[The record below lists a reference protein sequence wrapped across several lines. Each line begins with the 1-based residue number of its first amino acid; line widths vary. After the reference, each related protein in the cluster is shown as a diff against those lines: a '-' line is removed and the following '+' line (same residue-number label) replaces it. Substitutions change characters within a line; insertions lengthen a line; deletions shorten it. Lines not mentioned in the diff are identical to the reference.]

1 LNSQRALKSTM
12 KNIFL
17 ALILIGLTPKLYAQ
31 RPQGGGPGNFTKL
44 KIEGAVIDK
53 ETQEPLE
60 YATISLVNERFP
72 ERIQG
77 GITDTKGKFNLEVF
91 PGKYDVTV
99 EYIGF
104 DKITLKDKM
113 IQSNVDLGTFQLE
126 IAAEALEGV
135 ELVGERTEVEIR
147 LDKRIYNVGKDIT
160 VRGGS
165 VADVLDNVPSVSVDV
180 EGNVALRGNEN
191 VRILI
196 NGKPSGLVGLSGP
209 QGLRSLPAES
219 IEKVEVVT
227 SPSARYEA
235 SGTAG
240 ILNII
245 LKKEELEGFN
255 GSFIVNGGLPTTYG
269 GNATLNWRTKKM
281 NIFSTTSLRNSE
293 SRGGGIFESE
303 NFNPV
308 SFVNEDR
315 DYQRNRNSVFF
326 NLGAEY
332 YFDDKTSLV
341 VSGFVRK
348 SNNESNNTTEIDNLN
363 SAGVVID
370 QFGRYQFEEELD
382 NSQQLTANFTK
393 KFDDKGHELI
403 IEFQTEASG
412 ENESDLAENTRT
424 FNQESDTTEDQKRT
438 LLQMDYVWPVNE
450 NTQFEL
456 GYRGDYSFQ
465 ETDYNVFDLLDSGRT
480 VNNQLT
486 NFLGFTQ
493 NVNAAYTQFGQKIDK
508 FSYLMGLRME
518 KTHIEIDQK
527 TADIYKEKDYLDW
540 FPTLNFSFEFTE
552 KENITLG
559 YSRRIRRPRSWSLN
573 PFRSLTSLTFF
584 RQGNPDLDPSY
595 SNLFDFGYL
604 KRWDKFTFNGSVY
617 YQKATQVIERI
628 TESTGAFVVVSED
641 PLIELPEFRS
651 TSVNISE
658 NIRTGT
664 EFTLTYT
671 PKRKVRISGNFNIFN
686 SETIGS
692 YKGIALDREIV
703 SWFARINSSFPLP
716 FGINTQLNGFYFG
729 PRANAQTESKGVV
742 QFSGALNKPM
752 FNDKAT
758 LSFRV
763 SDILNSSR
771 RKSTTETA
779 DFRNYTEFQWRQP
792 SYIFTFTY
800 RINER
805 KMDRRRNNRGG
816 QFDGGGGEEPEF

>member
-1 LNSQRALKSTM
+1 MKRLIIALLLFGIPLSTLSQTPNNLKIK
-12 KNIFL
+12 KNIL
-17 ALILIGLTPKLYAQ
+17 EGL
-31 RPQGGGPGNFTKL
+31 
-44 KIEGAVIDK
+44 VIDK

-60 YATISLVNERFP
+60 YATISLLNEMFP

-77 GITDTKGKFNLEVF
+77 GITNTEGKFKLEVF
-91 PGKYDVTV
+91 PGKYNITI

-104 DKITLKDKM
+104 DKITLEGKT
-113 IQSNVDLGTFQLE
+113 IRVNENLGTFELE
-126 IAAEALEGV
+126 IAAESLNEI

-180 EGNVALRGNEN
+180 EGNIALRGNEN

-255 GSFIVNGGLPTTYG
+255 GSFIVNGGFPTTYG
-269 GNATLNWRTKKM
+269 GNATLNWRTKKL
-281 NIFSTTSLRNSE
+281 NIFSTTSLRSSE

-303 NFNPV
+303 NFDPV
-308 SFVNEDR
+308 RFVNENR
-315 DYQRNRNSVFF
+315 DYQRNRNSTFF

-332 YFDDKTSLV
+332 LIDEKTSLTL
-341 VSGFVRK
+341 SGFLRR

-363 SAGVVID
+363 ASGQIID
-370 QFGRYQFEEELD
+370 EFGRYQSEEEID
-382 NSQQLTANFTK
+382 NSQQFTANFTK
-393 KFDDKGHELI
+393 KFDEDGHELI
-403 IEFQTEASG
+403 IEFQTETSG
-412 ENESDLAENTRT
+412 EDESDLAENTRI
-424 FNQESDTTEDQKRT
+424 FDQESESLEDQRRT
-438 LLQMDYVWPVNE
+438 LLQMDYVWPINQK
-450 NTQFEL
+450 TQFEL
-456 GYRGDYSFQ
+456 GYRGNFSFQ
-465 ETDYNVFDLLDSGRT
+465 ETEYNVFDLLDTGRT
-480 VNNQLT
+480 PNTQLT

-493 NVNAAYTQFGQKIDK
+493 NVNAAYTQFGQKINK

-518 KTHIEIDQK
+518 KTHIEIDQR
-527 TADIYKEKDYLDW
+527 TSNIFKEKDYTDW
-540 FPTLNFSFEFTE
+540 FPTLNLSFEFNE
-552 KENITLG
+552 KENVTLG

-595 SNLFDFGYL
+595 SNLIDMGYL

-628 TESTGAFVVVSED
+628 TEATGELVQVSLD
-641 PLIELPEFRS
+641 PLVELPEFRF
-651 TSVNISE
+651 TSVNLSE
-658 NIRTGT
+658 NTRTGT

-686 SETIGS
+686 SETVGT
-692 YKGIALDREIV
+692 YKGMVLDRDIV
-703 SWFARINSSFPLP
+703 SWFARVNSSFPLP
-716 FGINTQLNGFYFG
+716 LGINAQLRGFYFG
-729 PRANAQTESKGVV
+729 PRANAQTESKGIVS
-742 QFSGALNKPM
+742 FSGALNKSM
-752 FNDKAT
+752 LKDKGT

-771 RKSTTETA
+771 RKSTTVTA

-792 SYIFTFTY
+792 TYVFTFTY

-805 KMDRRRNNRGG
+805 KNDRRRNGRENYS
-816 QFDGGGGEEPEF
+816 GGGDEEPEF

>member
-1 LNSQRALKSTM
+1 MKRLIIALLLFGIPLSTLSQTPNNLKIK
-12 KNIFL
+12 KNIL
-17 ALILIGLTPKLYAQ
+17 EGL
-31 RPQGGGPGNFTKL
+31 
-44 KIEGAVIDK
+44 VIDK

-60 YATISLVNERFP
+60 YATISLLNEMFP

-77 GITDTKGKFNLEVF
+77 GITNTEGKFKLEVF
-91 PGKYDVTV
+91 PGKYNITI

-104 DKITLKDKM
+104 DKITLEGKT
-113 IQSNVDLGTFQLE
+113 IRVNENLGTFELE
-126 IAAEALEGV
+126 IAAESLNEI

-180 EGNVALRGNEN
+180 EGNIALRGNEN

-209 QGLRSLPAES
+209 QGLRSLAAEY

-255 GSFIVNGGLPTTYG
+255 GSFIVNGGFPTTYG
-269 GNATLNWRTKKM
+269 GNATLNWRTKKL
-281 NIFSTTSLRNSE
+281 NIFSTTSLRSSE

-303 NFNPV
+303 NFDPV
-308 SFVNEDR
+308 RFVNENR
-315 DYQRNRNSVFF
+315 DYQRNRNSTFF

-332 YFDDKTSLV
+332 LIDEKTSLTL
-341 VSGFVRK
+341 SGFLRR

-363 SAGVVID
+363 ASGQIID
-370 QFGRYQFEEELD
+370 EFGRYQSEEEID
-382 NSQQLTANFTK
+382 NSQQFTANFTK
-393 KFDDKGHELI
+393 KFDEDGHELI
-403 IEFQTEASG
+403 IEFQTETSG
-412 ENESDLAENTRT
+412 EDESDLAENTRI
-424 FNQESDTTEDQKRT
+424 FDQESESLEDQRRT
-438 LLQMDYVWPVNE
+438 LLQMDYVWPINQK
-450 NTQFEL
+450 TQFEL
-456 GYRGDYSFQ
+456 GYRGNFSFQ
-465 ETDYNVFDLLDSGRT
+465 ETEYNVFDLLDTGRT
-480 VNNQLT
+480 PNTQLT

-493 NVNAAYTQFGQKIDK
+493 NVNAAYTQFGQKINK

-518 KTHIEIDQK
+518 KTHIEIDQR
-527 TADIYKEKDYLDW
+527 TSNIFKEKDYTDW
-540 FPTLNFSFEFTE
+540 FPTLNLSFEFNE
-552 KENITLG
+552 KENVTLG

-595 SNLFDFGYL
+595 SNLIDMGYL

-628 TESTGAFVVVSED
+628 TEATGELVQVSLD
-641 PLIELPEFRS
+641 PLVELPEFRF
-651 TSVNISE
+651 TSVNLSE
-658 NIRTGT
+658 NTRTGT

-686 SETIGS
+686 SETVGT
-692 YKGIALDREIV
+692 YKGMVLDRDIV
-703 SWFARINSSFPLP
+703 SWFARVNSSFPLP
-716 FGINTQLNGFYFG
+716 LGINAQLRGFYFG
-729 PRANAQTESKGVV
+729 PRANAQTESKGIVS
-742 QFSGALNKPM
+742 FSGALNKSM
-752 FNDKAT
+752 LKDKGT

-771 RKSTTETA
+771 RKSTTVTA

-792 SYIFTFTY
+792 TYVFTFTY

-805 KMDRRRNNRGG
+805 KNDRRRNGRENYS
-816 QFDGGGGEEPEF
+816 GGGDEEPEF

>member
-1 LNSQRALKSTM
+1 M
-12 KNIFL
+12 KKN
-17 ALILIGLTPKLYAQ
+17 LIACLLLGSLINLYGQ
-31 RPQGGGPGNFTKL
+31 RPSGPPNTGNAP
-44 KIEGAVIDK
+44 KIKITGIVLDK

-60 YATISLVNERFP
+60 YATLSLVNENFP
-72 ERIQG
+72 DRIQG
-77 GITDTKGKFNLEVF
+77 GITDVNGKFDLEIF
-91 PGKYDVTV
+91 PGKYNVTI

-104 DKITLKDKM
+104 DKITLLDRTITNSENFGKFELD
-113 IQSNVDLGTFQLE
+113 
-126 IAAEALEGV
+126 IAAESLNEV

-180 EGNVALRGNEN
+180 EGNIALRGNEN

-255 GSFIVNGGLPTTYG
+255 GSIILNGGFPTTYG
-269 GNATLNWRTKKM
+269 GNATLNWRTKKI
-281 NIFSTTSLRNSE
+281 NIFSTTSYRDSE

-308 SFVNEDR
+308 RFVNEDR
-315 DYQRNRNSVFF
+315 DYERNRKSVFL

-332 YFDDKTSLV
+332 LFDDNTSLT
-341 VSGFVRK
+341 VSGFIRR
-348 SNNESNNTTEIDNLN
+348 SDNGSTNTTEIENL
-363 SAGVVID
+363 SANGIIID
-370 QFGRYQFEEELD
+370 RFGRYQFEEEID
-382 NSQQLTANFTK
+382 NSQQFTANFTK
-393 KFDDKGHELI
+393 KFNDKGHELV
-403 IEFQTEASG
+403 IEFQSEISG
-412 ENESDLAENTRT
+412 EDENDLAENTST
-424 FNQESDTTEDQKRT
+424 FNQESSTTEEQKRT
-438 LLQMDYVWPVNE
+438 LLQLDYVWPINE

-456 GYRGDYSFQ
+456 GYRGNFSFQ
-465 ETDYNVFDLLDSGRT
+465 ETDYNVFDLLDSGKT
-480 VNNQLT
+480 QNIQLT

-493 NVNAAYTQFGQKIDK
+493 NVNAAYTQFGQKIDQ

-527 TADIYKEKDYLDW
+527 TANIYKEKDYTDW
-540 FPTLNFSFEFTE
+540 FPTLNLSYEFNE
-552 KENITLG
+552 KENVTLG
-559 YSRRIRRPRSWSLN
+559 YSRRVRRPRSWSLN

-595 SNLFDFGYL
+595 SNLVDLGYL

-628 TESTGAFVVVSED
+628 TEATGELVVVSQD
-641 PLIELPEFRS
+641 PLVELPEFRS
-651 TSVNISE
+651 TSVNLSE
-658 NIRTGT
+658 NARTGT

-692 YKGIALDREIV
+692 YKGVPLDREII
-703 SWFARINSSFPLP
+703 SWFARVNSSFPLP
-716 FGINTQLNGFYFG
+716 FGINTQLRGFYFG
-729 PRANAQTESKGVV
+729 PRANAQTESKGVLT
-742 QFSGALNKPM
+742 FSGALNKSM
-752 FNDKAT
+752 FKDKAT
-758 LSFRV
+758 LSFQA

-792 SYIFTFTY
+792 TYIFTFTY
-800 RINER
+800 KINER
-805 KMDRRRNNRGG
+805 KNQRQRNNRGDNFDSG
-816 QFDGGGGEEPEF
+816 DGGGEDF

>member
-1 LNSQRALKSTM
+1 MKRLIVVLFLFGLSISGFSQQ
-12 KNIFL
+12 
-17 ALILIGLTPKLYAQ
+17 P
-31 RPQGGGPGNFTKL
+31 GGKKFKKI
-44 KIEGAVIDK
+44 KIEGVVIDK
-53 ETQEPLE
+53 ETQDPLE
-60 YATISLVNERFP
+60 YTTISLLNDSSP
-72 ERIQG
+72 DLIQG
-77 GITDTKGKFNLEVF
+77 GITDKNGKFIIEVF
-91 PGKYDVTV
+91 PGKYNITL

-104 DKITLKDKM
+104 DKIILKDKV
-113 IQSNVDLGTFQLE
+113 ISINEDFGIFELE
-126 IAAEALEGV
+126 IVTESLNEV

-180 EGNVALRGNEN
+180 EGNVALRGNQN

-240 ILNII
+240 ILNVI

-255 GSFIVNGGLPTTYG
+255 GSFILNGGAPTTYG
-269 GNATLNWRTKKM
+269 GNATLNWRTKKL
-281 NIFSTTSLRNSE
+281 NIFSTTSLRDSE
-293 SRGGGIFESE
+293 SRGGGDFESE

-308 SFVNEDR
+308 RFVNEDR
-315 DYQRNRNSVFF
+315 DYQRNRKSIFF

-332 YFDDKTSLV
+332 YFNDDTSLTI
-341 VSGFVRK
+341 SGFVRT
-348 SNNESNNTTEIDNLN
+348 SDNESNNNTKIDNLN
-363 SAGVVID
+363 AAGVVVD
-370 QFGRYQFEEELD
+370 QFGRYQFEEEID
-382 NSQQLTANFTK
+382 NSQQFTTNFTK
-393 KFDDKGHELI
+393 KFDDKGHELV
-403 IEFQTEASG
+403 IEFQTESS
-412 ENESDLAENTRT
+412 EEDESDLAENTST
-424 FNQESDTTEDQKRT
+424 FNQESDTFEDQSRT

-450 NTQFEL
+450 NTQFEI
-456 GYRGDYSFQ
+456 GYRGDFSLQ
-465 ETDYNVFDLLDSGRT
+465 ETDYNVFDLLDNGRT
-480 VNNQLT
+480 PNTELT

-493 NVNAAYTQFGQKIDK
+493 KINAVYAQFGKKINK
-508 FSYLMGLRME
+508 FSYLIGLRME

-527 TADIYKEKDYLDW
+527 TTKIFKEKDYTDW

-584 RQGNPDLDPSY
+584 RQGNPNLDPSN
-595 SNLFDFGYL
+595 SNLFDLGYL
-604 KRWDKFTFNGSVY
+604 KRWNKFTFNSSVY

-628 TESTGAFVVVSED
+628 TETTGELVVVSVN
-641 PLIELPEFRS
+641 PLVELPEFRS
-651 TSVNISE
+651 TSVNLSE

-664 EFTLTYT
+664 EFTLTYS
-671 PKRKVRISGNFNIFN
+671 PKRQVRLSGNFNIFN
-686 SETIGS
+686 SETIGF
-692 YKGIALDREIV
+692 YKGVPLDRKIV
-703 SWFARINSSFPLP
+703 SWFMRFNSSFPLA

-742 QFSGALNKPM
+742 SFSGALNKPM

-763 SDILNSSR
+763 SDIFNSSR

-792 SYIFTFTY
+792 SYVFTFTY

-805 KMDRRRNNRGG
+805 KMGKRRNNRRGSLN
-816 QFDGGGGEEPEF
+816 DGGEESDF

>member
-1 LNSQRALKSTM
+1 MKRLIVVLFLFGLSISGFSQQ
-12 KNIFL
+12 
-17 ALILIGLTPKLYAQ
+17 P
-31 RPQGGGPGNFTKL
+31 GGNKFKKI
-44 KIEGAVIDK
+44 KIEGVVIDK
-53 ETQEPLE
+53 ETQDPLE
-60 YATISLVNERFP
+60 YTTISLLNDSSP
-72 ERIQG
+72 DLIQG
-77 GITDTKGKFNLEVF
+77 GITDKNGKFIIEVF
-91 PGKYDVTV
+91 PGKYNITL

-104 DKITLKDKM
+104 DKIILKDKV
-113 IQSNVDLGTFQLE
+113 ISIDEDFGIFELE
-126 IAAEALEGV
+126 IVTESLNEV

-180 EGNVALRGNEN
+180 EGNVALRGNQN

-240 ILNII
+240 ILNVI

-255 GSFIVNGGLPTTYG
+255 GSFILNGGAPTTYG
-269 GNATLNWRTKKM
+269 GNATLNWRTKKL
-281 NIFSTTSLRNSE
+281 NIFSTTSLRDSE
-293 SRGGGIFESE
+293 SRGGGDFESE

-308 SFVNEDR
+308 RFVNEDR
-315 DYQRNRNSVFF
+315 DYQRNRKSIFF

-332 YFDDKTSLV
+332 YFNDDTSLTI
-341 VSGFVRK
+341 SGFVRT
-348 SNNESNNTTEIDNLN
+348 SDNESNNNTKIDNLN
-363 SAGVVID
+363 AAGVVVD
-370 QFGRYQFEEELD
+370 QFGRYQFEEEID
-382 NSQQLTANFTK
+382 NSQQFTTNFTK
-393 KFDDKGHELI
+393 KFDDKGHELV
-403 IEFQTEASG
+403 IEFQTESS
-412 ENESDLAENTRT
+412 EEDESDLAENTST
-424 FNQESDTTEDQKRT
+424 FNQESDTFEDQSRT

-450 NTQFEL
+450 NTQFEI
-456 GYRGDYSFQ
+456 GYRGDFSLQ
-465 ETDYNVFDLLDSGRT
+465 ETDYNVFDLLDNGRT
-480 VNNQLT
+480 PNTELT

-493 NVNAAYTQFGQKIDK
+493 KINAAYAQFGKKINK
-508 FSYLMGLRME
+508 FSYLIGLRME

-527 TADIYKEKDYLDW
+527 TTKIFKEKDYTDW

-584 RQGNPDLDPSY
+584 RQGNPNLDPSY
-595 SNLFDFGYL
+595 SNLFDLGYL
-604 KRWDKFTFNGSVY
+604 KRWNKFTFNSSVY

-628 TESTGAFVVVSED
+628 TETTGELVVVSVN
-641 PLIELPEFRS
+641 PLVELPEFRS
-651 TSVNISE
+651 TSVNLSE

-664 EFTLTYT
+664 EFTLTYS
-671 PKRKVRISGNFNIFN
+671 PKRQVRLSGNFNIFN
-686 SETIGS
+686 SETVGF
-692 YKGIALDREIV
+692 YKGVPLDRKIV
-703 SWFARINSSFPLP
+703 SWFMRFNSSFPLA

-742 QFSGALNKPM
+742 SFSGALNKPM

-763 SDILNSSR
+763 SDIFNSSR

-792 SYIFTFTY
+792 SYVFTFTY

-805 KMDRRRNNRGG
+805 KMGKRRNNRRGSLN
-816 QFDGGGGEEPEF
+816 DGGEESDF

>member
-1 LNSQRALKSTM
+1 MKKHFFILVFGLLGTTVFSQRPSGAT
-12 KNIFL
+12 
-17 ALILIGLTPKLYAQ
+17 AG
-31 RPQGGGPGNFTKL
+31 RPQMKKIKL
-44 KIEGAVIDK
+44 SGEVIDK

-60 YATISLVNERFP
+60 YATISLINNRFP
-72 ERIQG
+72 NRIQG
-77 GITDTKGKFNLEVF
+77 GITDAKGVFNFEIF
-91 PGKYDVTV
+91 PGKYDISI

-104 DKITLKDKM
+104 DKIEIKEKS
-113 IQSNVDLGTFQLE
+113 IRVEENLGVIALN
-126 IAAEALEGV
+126 IAAESLDEV

-180 EGNVALRGNEN
+180 EGNIALRGNNN

-240 ILNII
+240 ILNVI

-255 GSFIVNGGLPTTYG
+255 GSFILNGGFPTTYG
-269 GNATLNWRTKKM
+269 GNATLNWRTKKL
-281 NIFSTTSLRNSE
+281 NLFSTTSLRDSE

-303 NFNPV
+303 NFDPIR
-308 SFVNEDR
+308 FVNENREYD
-315 DYQRNRNSVFF
+315 RNRKSIFF

-332 YFDDKTSLV
+332 YFDEKTSLTL
-341 VSGFVRK
+341 SGFVRR
-348 SNNESNNTTEIDNLN
+348 SNNESNNTTEIENLDA
-363 SAGVVID
+363 AGLILD
-370 QFGRYQFEEELD
+370 QFGRYQDEEEVD
-382 NSQQLTANFTK
+382 DSQQFTANFTK
-393 KFDDKGHELI
+393 KFDDKGHELV
-403 IEFQTEASG
+403 IEFQTETSG
-412 ENESDLAENTRT
+412 EDESDFAENTQT
-424 FNQESDTTEDQKRT
+424 FNQESESLEDQRRT
-438 LLQMDYVWPVNE
+438 LLQMDYVWPIDE

-456 GYRGDYSFQ
+456 GYRGNFSFQ
-465 ETDYNVFDLLDSGRT
+465 ETDYNVFDLLEGGRT
-480 VNNQLT
+480 PNTQLT

-493 NVNAAYTQFGQKIDK
+493 NVNAAYTQFGKKINA
-508 FSYLMGLRME
+508 FSYLMGIRME
-518 KTHIEIDQK
+518 KTHIEIDQR
-527 TADIYKEKDYLDW
+527 TSNIFKEKDYTDW
-540 FPTLNFSFEFTE
+540 FPTLNLSYEFNE

-595 SNLFDFGYL
+595 SNLLDFGYL
-604 KRWDKFTFNGSVY
+604 KRWNKFTFNGSVY

-628 TESTGAFVVVSED
+628 TEATGAFVVVSQD

-651 TSVNISE
+651 TSINLSE
-658 NIRTGT
+658 NVRTGT
-664 EFTLTYT
+664 EFTLTYS
-671 PKRKVRISGNFNIFN
+671 PKRTVRISGNFNIFN
-686 SETIGS
+686 SETIGNYNGVS
-692 YKGIALDREIV
+692 LDREIV

-716 FGINTQLNGFYFG
+716 FGINTQLRGFYFG
-729 PRANAQTESKGVV
+729 PRANAQTESKGIIR
-742 QFSGALNKPM
+742 FSGALNK
-752 FNDKAT
+752 NILKKKGT

-763 SDILNSSR
+763 SDIFNSSI
-771 RKSTTETA
+771 RKSTTETE

-792 SYIFTFTY
+792 SYILTFTY

-805 KMDRRRNNRGG
+805 KMNRRQNRSQSFGG
-816 QFDGGGGEEPEF
+816 GDGGEADF

>member
-1 LNSQRALKSTM
+1 MIS
-12 KNIFL
+12 
-17 ALILIGLTPKLYAQ
+17 
-31 RPQGGGPGNFTKL
+31 
-44 KIEGAVIDK
+44 ID
-53 ETQEPLE
+53 ED
-60 YATISLVNERFP
+60 F
-72 ERIQG
+72 
-77 GITDTKGKFNLEVF
+77 
-91 PGKYDVTV
+91 
-99 EYIGF
+99 
-104 DKITLKDKM
+104 
-113 IQSNVDLGTFQLE
+113 GTFELE
-126 IAAEALEGV
+126 IVTESLNEV

-180 EGNVALRGNEN
+180 EGNVALRGNQN

-219 IEKVEVVT
+219 IDKVEVVT

-240 ILNII
+240 ILNVI

-255 GSFIVNGGLPTTYG
+255 GSFIVNGGFPTTYG
-269 GNATLNWRTKKM
+269 GNATLNWRTKKL
-281 NIFSTTSLRNSE
+281 NIFSTTSLRDSE

-308 SFVNEDR
+308 RFVNEDR
-315 DYQRNRNSVFF
+315 DYERNRKSIFF

-332 YFDDKTSLV
+332 YFNDDTSLT
-341 VSGFVRK
+341 VSGFVRR
-348 SNNESNNTTEIDNLN
+348 SNNESNNITKIDNLN
-363 SAGVVID
+363 ASGVIVD
-370 QFGRYQFEEELD
+370 QFGRYQFEEEID
-382 NSQQLTANFTK
+382 NSQQFTTNFTK
-393 KFDDKGHELI
+393 KFDDKGHELV
-403 IEFQTEASG
+403 IEFQTEFSR
-412 ENESDLAENTRT
+412 EDESDLAENTST
-424 FNQESDTTEDQKRT
+424 FNQESDTFEDQSRT

-450 NTQFEL
+450 NTQFEI
-456 GYRGDYSFQ
+456 GYRGDFSLQ
-465 ETDYNVFDLLDSGRT
+465 ETDYNVFDLLDNGRT
-480 VNNQLT
+480 PNTELT

-493 NVNAAYTQFGQKIDK
+493 KINAAYAQFGKKINK
-508 FSYLMGLRME
+508 FSYLIGLRME

-527 TADIYKEKDYLDW
+527 TAKIFKEKDYTDW

-595 SNLFDFGYL
+595 SNLFDLGYL
-604 KRWDKFTFNGSVY
+604 KRWNKFTFNSSVY

-628 TESTGAFVVVSED
+628 TETTGELVVVSVN
-641 PLIELPEFRS
+641 PLVELPEFRS
-651 TSVNISE
+651 TSVNLSE

-664 EFTLTYT
+664 EFTITYS
-671 PKRKVRISGNFNIFN
+671 PKRQVRLSGNFNIFN
-686 SETIGS
+686 SETIGF
-692 YKGIALDREIV
+692 YKGVPLDRKIV
-703 SWFARINSSFPLP
+703 SWFMRFNSSFPLA

-742 QFSGALNKPM
+742 SFSGALNKLM

-763 SDILNSSR
+763 SDIFNSSR

-792 SYIFTFTY
+792 SYVFTFTY

-805 KMDRRRNNRGG
+805 KMGKRRNNRRGSLN
-816 QFDGGGGEEPEF
+816 DGGEESDF

>member
-1 LNSQRALKSTM
+1 
-12 KNIFL
+12 
-17 ALILIGLTPKLYAQ
+17 
-31 RPQGGGPGNFTKL
+31 
-44 KIEGAVIDK
+44 
-53 ETQEPLE
+53 
-60 YATISLVNERFP
+60 
-72 ERIQG
+72 
-77 GITDTKGKFNLEVF
+77 
-91 PGKYDVTV
+91 
-99 EYIGF
+99 
-104 DKITLKDKM
+104 
-113 IQSNVDLGTFQLE
+113 
-126 IAAEALEGV
+126 
-135 ELVGERTEVEIR
+135 
-147 LDKRIYNVGKDIT
+147 LDKRIYNVGRDIT

-180 EGNVALRGNEN
+180 EGNIALRGNEN

-255 GSFIVNGGLPTTYG
+255 GSFIVNGGFPTTYG
-269 GNATLNWRTKKM
+269 GNATLNWRTKKI
-281 NIFSTTSLRNSE
+281 NFFSTTSLRDSE

-303 NFNPV
+303 NFNPLR
-308 SFVNEDR
+308 FVNEDR
-315 DYQRNRNSVFF
+315 EYIRNRKSLFF
-326 NLGAEY
+326 NLGTEY
-332 YFDDKTSLV
+332 YINDLTSLTL
-341 VSGFVRK
+341 SGFIRR
-348 SNNESNNTTEIDNLN
+348 SNNESNNTTEIENLN
-363 SAGVVID
+363 ASGLVID

-382 NSQQLTANFTK
+382 NSQQFTANFTK
-393 KFDDKGHELI
+393 KFDEKGHELV
-403 IEFQTEASG
+403 IEFQTESSAED
-412 ENESDLAENTRT
+412 ENDLAENTST
-424 FNQESDTTEDQKRT
+424 FNQESESLENQKRT
-438 LLQMDYVWPVNE
+438 LLQMDYVWPINE
-450 NTQFEL
+450 DTQFEL
-456 GYRGDYSFQ
+456 GFRGDYSFQ
-465 ETDYNVFDLLDSGRT
+465 ETDYSVFDLLESGRT
-480 VNNQLT
+480 PNTQLT

-493 NVNAAYTQFGQKIDK
+493 NVNAAYTQFGKKVDK

-527 TADIYKEKDYLDW
+527 TINVYKEKDYTDW
-540 FPTLNFSFEFTE
+540 FPTLNLSYEFNE

-595 SNLFDFGYL
+595 SNIFDFGYL

-628 TESTGAFVVVSED
+628 TEATGALVVVSEN
-641 PLIELPEFRS
+641 PLVELPEFRS
-651 TSVNISE
+651 TSINLSE
-658 NIRTGT
+658 NHRTGT

-671 PKRKVRISGNFNIFN
+671 PKRRVRISGNFNIFN

-692 YKGIALDREIV
+692 YNGTVFDREII
-703 SWFARINSSFPLP
+703 SWFTRLNSSFPLP
-716 FGINTQLNGFYFG
+716 MGINAQLRGFYFG

-742 QFSGALNKPM
+742 TFSGALNKSL
-752 FNDKAT
+752 FNKKGE
-758 LSFRV
+758 LSFQV

-792 SYIFTFTY
+792 TYVFTLTY

-805 KMDRRRNNRGG
+805 KMDRRRNRN
-816 QFDGGGGEEPEF
+816 QNFGGGDDGEGPDF

>member
-1 LNSQRALKSTM
+1 MKRLIIALLLFGIPLSTLSQTPNNLKIK
-12 KNIFL
+12 KNIL
-17 ALILIGLTPKLYAQ
+17 EGL
-31 RPQGGGPGNFTKL
+31 
-44 KIEGAVIDK
+44 VIDK

-60 YATISLVNERFP
+60 YATISLLNEMFP

-77 GITDTKGKFNLEVF
+77 GITNTEGKFKLEVF
-91 PGKYDVTV
+91 PGKYNITI

-104 DKITLKDKM
+104 DKITLEGKT
-113 IQSNVDLGTFQLE
+113 IRVNENLGTFELE
-126 IAAEALEGV
+126 IAAESLNEI

-180 EGNVALRGNEN
+180 EGNIALRGNEN

-255 GSFIVNGGLPTTYG
+255 GSFIVNGGFPTTYG
-269 GNATLNWRTKKM
+269 GNATLNWRTKKL
-281 NIFSTTSLRNSE
+281 NIFSTTSLRSSE

-303 NFNPV
+303 NFDPV
-308 SFVNEDR
+308 RFVNENR
-315 DYQRNRNSVFF
+315 DYQRNRNSTFF

-332 YFDDKTSLV
+332 LIDEKTSLTL
-341 VSGFVRK
+341 SGFLRR

-363 SAGVVID
+363 ASGQIID
-370 QFGRYQFEEELD
+370 EFGRYQSEEEID
-382 NSQQLTANFTK
+382 NSQQFTANFTK
-393 KFDDKGHELI
+393 KFDEDGHELI
-403 IEFQTEASG
+403 IEFQTETSG
-412 ENESDLAENTRT
+412 EDESDLAENTRI
-424 FNQESDTTEDQKRT
+424 FDQESESLEDQRRT
-438 LLQMDYVWPVNE
+438 LLQMDYVWPINQK
-450 NTQFEL
+450 TQFEL
-456 GYRGDYSFQ
+456 GYRGNFSFQ
-465 ETDYNVFDLLDSGRT
+465 ETEYNVFDLLDTGRT
-480 VNNQLT
+480 PNTQLT

-493 NVNAAYTQFGQKIDK
+493 NVNAAYTQFGQKINK

-518 KTHIEIDQK
+518 KTHIEIDQR
-527 TADIYKEKDYLDW
+527 TSNIFKEKDYTDW
-540 FPTLNFSFEFTE
+540 FPTLNLSFEFNE
-552 KENITLG
+552 KENVTLG

-595 SNLFDFGYL
+595 SNLIDMGYL

-628 TESTGAFVVVSED
+628 TEATGELVQVSLD
-641 PLIELPEFRS
+641 PLVELPEFRF
-651 TSVNISE
+651 TSVNLSE
-658 NIRTGT
+658 NTRTGT

-686 SETIGS
+686 SETVGT
-692 YKGIALDREIV
+692 YKGMVLDRDIV
-703 SWFARINSSFPLP
+703 SWFARVNSSFPLP
-716 FGINTQLNGFYFG
+716 LGINAQLRGFYFG
-729 PRANAQTESKGVV
+729 PRANAQTESKGIVS
-742 QFSGALNKPM
+742 FSGALNKSM
-752 FNDKAT
+752 LKDKGT

-771 RKSTTETA
+771 RKSTTVTA

-792 SYIFTFTY
+792 TYVFTFTY

-805 KMDRRRNNRGG
+805 KNDRRRNRRENYS
-816 QFDGGGGEEPEF
+816 GGGDEEPEF

>member
-1 LNSQRALKSTM
+1 MISINEDFG
-12 KNIFL
+12 IF
-17 ALILIGLTPKLYAQ
+17 
-31 RPQGGGPGNFTKL
+31 
-44 KIEGAVIDK
+44 E
-53 ETQEPLE
+53 
-60 YATISLVNERFP
+60 
-72 ERIQG
+72 
-77 GITDTKGKFNLEVF
+77 
-91 PGKYDVTV
+91 
-99 EYIGF
+99 
-104 DKITLKDKM
+104 
-113 IQSNVDLGTFQLE
+113 LE
-126 IAAEALEGV
+126 IVAESLNEV

-180 EGNVALRGNEN
+180 EGNVALRGNQN

-240 ILNII
+240 ILNVI

-255 GSFIVNGGLPTTYG
+255 GSFILNGGAPTTYG
-269 GNATLNWRTKKM
+269 GNATLNWRTKKL
-281 NIFSTTSLRNSE
+281 NIFSTTSLRDSE
-293 SRGGGIFESE
+293 SRGGGDFESE

-308 SFVNEDR
+308 RFVNEDR
-315 DYQRNRNSVFF
+315 DYQRNRKSIFF

-332 YFDDKTSLV
+332 YFNDDTSLTI
-341 VSGFVRK
+341 SGFVRT
-348 SNNESNNTTEIDNLN
+348 SDNESNNNTKIDNLN
-363 SAGVVID
+363 AAGVVVD
-370 QFGRYQFEEELD
+370 QFGRYQFEEEID
-382 NSQQLTANFTK
+382 NSQQFTTNFTK
-393 KFDDKGHELI
+393 KFDDKGHELV
-403 IEFQTEASG
+403 IEFQTESS
-412 ENESDLAENTRT
+412 EEDESDLAENTST
-424 FNQESDTTEDQKRT
+424 FNQESDTFEDQSRT

-450 NTQFEL
+450 NTQFEI
-456 GYRGDYSFQ
+456 GYRGDFSLQ
-465 ETDYNVFDLLDSGRT
+465 ETDYNVFDLLDNGRT
-480 VNNQLT
+480 PNTELT

-493 NVNAAYTQFGQKIDK
+493 KINAAYAQFGKKINK
-508 FSYLMGLRME
+508 FSYLIGLRME

-527 TADIYKEKDYLDW
+527 TTKIFKEKDYTDW

-584 RQGNPDLDPSY
+584 RQGNPNLDPSY
-595 SNLFDFGYL
+595 SNLFDLGYL
-604 KRWDKFTFNGSVY
+604 KRWNKFTFNSSVY

-628 TESTGAFVVVSED
+628 TETTGELVVVSVN
-641 PLIELPEFRS
+641 PLVELPEFRS
-651 TSVNISE
+651 TSVNLSE

-664 EFTLTYT
+664 EFTLTYS
-671 PKRKVRISGNFNIFN
+671 PKRQVRLSGNFNIFN
-686 SETIGS
+686 SETIGF
-692 YKGIALDREIV
+692 YKEVPLDRKIV
-703 SWFARINSSFPLP
+703 SWFMRFNSSFPLA

-742 QFSGALNKPM
+742 SFSGALNKPM

-763 SDILNSSR
+763 SDIFNSSR

-792 SYIFTFTY
+792 SYVFTFTY

-805 KMDRRRNNRGG
+805 KMGKRRNNRRGSLN
-816 QFDGGGGEEPEF
+816 DGGEESDF

>member
-1 LNSQRALKSTM
+1 MNRLIVAL
-12 KNIFL
+12 FL
-17 ALILIGLTPKLYAQ
+17 FGLTISGFSQ
-31 RPQGGGPGNFTKL
+31 QQGGRNFKKI
-44 KIEGAVIDK
+44 KIEGVVIDK
-53 ETQEPLE
+53 ETQESLE
-60 YATISLVNERFP
+60 YTTISLLNDRFP
-72 ERIQG
+72 DRIQG
-77 GITDTKGKFNLEVF
+77 AITDTKGKFILEVF
-91 PGKYDVTV
+91 PGKYNITI

-104 DKITLKDKM
+104 DKITLEDKV
-113 IQSNVDLGTFQLE
+113 IRTDENFGIFELE
-126 IAAEALEGV
+126 IAAESLNEV
-135 ELVGERTEVEIR
+135 ELIGERTQVEIR
-147 LDKRIYNVGKDIT
+147 LDKRIYNVGKDIA
-160 VRGGS
+160 VQGGS
-165 VADVLDNVPSVSVDV
+165 VADVLDNIPSISVDV
-180 EGNVALRGNEN
+180 EGNVALRGNQN

-196 NGKPSGLVGLSGP
+196 NGKPSGLVGLSGS

-227 SPSARYEA
+227 SPSARYES

-240 ILNII
+240 ILNVI
-245 LKKEELEGFN
+245 LKKEKLEGFN
-255 GSFIVNGGLPTTYG
+255 GSFILNGGFPTTYG
-269 GNATLNWRTKKM
+269 GNATLNWRTKKL
-281 NIFSTTSLRNSE
+281 NIFSTTSLRGFE

-308 SFVNEDR
+308 RFVNEDR
-315 DYQRNRNSVFF
+315 DYQRNRKSIFF

-332 YFDDKTSLV
+332 YFNDDTSLT
-341 VSGFVRK
+341 VSGFVRR
-348 SNNESNNTTEIDNLN
+348 SDNESNNNTEIDNLN
-363 SAGVVID
+363 AAGVVVD
-370 QFGRYQFEEELD
+370 QFGRYQFEEEID
-382 NSQQLTANFTK
+382 NSQQFTVNFTK
-393 KFDDKGHELI
+393 KFDDKGHELV
-403 IEFQTEASG
+403 IEFQTESS
-412 ENESDLAENTRT
+412 EEDESDLAENTST
-424 FNQESDTTEDQKRT
+424 FNQESDTFEDQNRT

-450 NTQFEL
+450 NIQFEL
-456 GYRGDYSFQ
+456 GYRGDFSLQ
-465 ETDYNVFDLLDSGRT
+465 KTDYNVFDLLDSGKT
-480 VNNQLT
+480 PNTQLT

-493 NVNAAYTQFGQKIDK
+493 NINAAYTQFGQKINK
-508 FSYLMGLRME
+508 FFYLIGLRME

-527 TADIYKEKDYLDW
+527 TANIYKEKDYTNW

-595 SNLFDFGYL
+595 SSLFDLGYL
-604 KRWDKFTFNGSVY
+604 KRWDKFTFNSSVY

-628 TESTGAFVVVSED
+628 TETTGELVVVSVD
-641 PLIELPEFRS
+641 PLVELPEFRS
-651 TSVNISE
+651 TSVNLSE

-664 EFTLTYT
+664 EFTLTYS
-671 PKRKVRISGNFNIFN
+671 PKRRVSLSGNFNIFN

-692 YKGIALDREIV
+692 YKGVPLDREII
-703 SWFARINSSFPLP
+703 SWFMRFNSSFPLA

-729 PRANAQTESKGVV
+729 PRANAQTESKEVV
-742 QFSGALNKPM
+742 RFSGALNKPM

-763 SDILNSSR
+763 SDIFNSSR

-805 KMDRRRNNRGG
+805 EMDRRRNNRRGG
-816 QFDGGGGEEPEF
+816 LNGGGEEPDF

>member
-1 LNSQRALKSTM
+1 M
-12 KNIFL
+12 KKN
-17 ALILIGLTPKLYAQ
+17 LIACLLLGSLINLYGQ
-31 RPQGGGPGNFTKL
+31 RPSGKPNTGNAP
-44 KIEGAVIDK
+44 KIKITGIVLDK

-60 YATISLVNERFP
+60 YATLSLVNENFP
-72 ERIQG
+72 DRIQG
-77 GITDTKGKFNLEVF
+77 GITDVNGKFDLEIF
-91 PGKYDVTV
+91 PGKYNVTI

-104 DKITLKDKM
+104 DKITLLDRTITNSENFGKFELD
-113 IQSNVDLGTFQLE
+113 
-126 IAAEALEGV
+126 IAAESLNEV

-180 EGNVALRGNEN
+180 EGNIALRGNEN

-255 GSFIVNGGLPTTYG
+255 GSIILNGGFPTTYG
-269 GNATLNWRTKKM
+269 GNATLNWRTKKI
-281 NIFSTTSLRNSE
+281 NIFSTTSYRDSE

-308 SFVNEDR
+308 RFVNEDR
-315 DYQRNRNSVFF
+315 DYERNRKSVFL

-332 YFDDKTSLV
+332 LFDDNTSLT
-341 VSGFVRK
+341 VSGFIRR
-348 SNNESNNTTEIDNLN
+348 SDNGSTNTTEIENL
-363 SAGVVID
+363 SANGIIID
-370 QFGRYQFEEELD
+370 RFGRYQFEEEID
-382 NSQQLTANFTK
+382 NSQQFTANFTK
-393 KFDDKGHELI
+393 KFNDKGHELV
-403 IEFQTEASG
+403 IEFQSEISG
-412 ENESDLAENTRT
+412 EDENDLAENTST
-424 FNQESDTTEDQKRT
+424 FNQESSTTEEQKRT
-438 LLQMDYVWPVNE
+438 LLQLDYVWPINE

-456 GYRGDYSFQ
+456 GYRGNFSFQ
-465 ETDYNVFDLLDSGRT
+465 ETDYNVFDLLDSGKT
-480 VNNQLT
+480 QNIQLT

-493 NVNAAYTQFGQKIDK
+493 NVNAAYTQFGQKIDQ

-527 TADIYKEKDYLDW
+527 TANIYKEKDYTDW
-540 FPTLNFSFEFTE
+540 FPTLNLSYEFNE
-552 KENITLG
+552 KENVTLG
-559 YSRRIRRPRSWSLN
+559 YSRRVRRPRSWSLN

-595 SNLFDFGYL
+595 SNLVDLGYL

-628 TESTGAFVVVSED
+628 TEATGELVVVSQD
-641 PLIELPEFRS
+641 PLVELPEFRS
-651 TSVNISE
+651 TSVNLSE
-658 NIRTGT
+658 NARTGT

-692 YKGIALDREIV
+692 YKGVPLDREII
-703 SWFARINSSFPLP
+703 SWFARVNSSFPLP
-716 FGINTQLNGFYFG
+716 FGINTQLRGFYFG
-729 PRANAQTESKGVV
+729 PRANAQTESKGVLT
-742 QFSGALNKPM
+742 FSGALNKSM
-752 FNDKAT
+752 FKDKAT
-758 LSFRV
+758 LSFQA

-792 SYIFTFTY
+792 TYIFTFTY
-800 RINER
+800 KINER
-805 KMDRRRNNRGG
+805 KNQRRRNNRGDNFDSG
-816 QFDGGGGEEPEF
+816 DGGGEDF

>member
-1 LNSQRALKSTM
+1 M
-12 KNIFL
+12 KNKFFALLFL
-17 ALILIGLTPKLYAQ
+17 GLISTLFAQ
-31 RPQGGGPGNFTKL
+31 RPQGGGPGNFSKL
-44 KIEGAVIDK
+44 KLTGIVVDK

-60 YATISLVNERFP
+60 YATISLINKRFP

-77 GITDTKGKFNLEVF
+77 GITDAKGNFNLEVF
-91 PGKYDVTV
+91 PGQYTITI

-104 DKITLKDKM
+104 DKINIENKVLRE
-113 IQSNVDLGTFQLE
+113 NEDLGRIELE
-126 IAAEALEGV
+126 IAAETLQEV

-180 EGNVALRGNEN
+180 EGNIALRGNEN

-255 GSFIVNGGLPTTYG
+255 GSFNLNGGYPTTYG
-269 GNATLNWRTKKM
+269 GNATLNWRTKKL
-281 NIFSTTSLRNSE
+281 NLFSTTSLRNSE

-308 SFVNEDR
+308 RFVNEDR
-315 DYQRNRNSVFF
+315 DYQRFRNSIFF

-332 YFDDKTSLV
+332 FFNDKTSLT

-348 SNNESNNTTEIDNLN
+348 SNNESNNTTEIENLN
-363 SAGVVID
+363 ASGLVID
-370 QFGRYQFEEELD
+370 RFGRYQFEEEVD
-382 NSQQLTANFTK
+382 NSQQLSANFTK

-403 IEFQTEASG
+403 IEFQTEAS
-412 ENESDLAENTRT
+412 EEDESDLAENTST
-424 FNQESDTTEDQKRT
+424 FNQESETLEDQSRT

-456 GYRGDYSFQ
+456 GYRGDFSTQ
-465 ETDYNVFDLLDSGRT
+465 ETEYNVFDLLESGRT
-480 VNNQLT
+480 SNVQLT

-493 NVNAAYTQFGQKIDK
+493 NVNAAYTQFGQKIEQ
-508 FSYLMGLRME
+508 FSYLMGMRME
-518 KTHIEIDQK
+518 KTHIEIDQR
-527 TADIYKEKDYLDW
+527 TSNIYKEKDYTDW
-540 FPTLNFSFEFTE
+540 FPTLNLSFEFSE

-584 RQGNPDLDPSY
+584 REGNPDLDPSY
-595 SNLFDFGYL
+595 SNLYDLGYL
-604 KRWDKFTFNGSVY
+604 KRWDKFTFNGSIY

-628 TESTGAFVVVSED
+628 TEATGELVVVSED
-641 PLIELPEFRS
+641 PLVELPQFRS
-651 TSVNISE
+651 TSINLSE
-658 NIRTGT
+658 NARTGT

-671 PKRKVRISGNFNIFN
+671 PKRRVRISGNFNIFN

-692 YKGIALDREIV
+692 YKGVALDREII
-703 SWFARINSSFPLP
+703 SWFARLNSSFPMP
-716 FGINTQLNGFYFG
+716 FGINTQFNGFYFG
-729 PRANAQTESKGVV
+729 PRANAQTESKGIVT
-742 QFSGALNKPM
+742 FSGALNKPM
-752 FNDKAT
+752 LNDKAT

-763 SDILNSSR
+763 SDILNSSK

-792 SYIFTFTY
+792 TYIFTFTY
-800 RINER
+800 RVNER
-805 KMDRRRNNRGG
+805 KMDRRRNNRGQNFG
-816 QFDGGGGEEPEF
+816 DGDEQPDF

>member
-1 LNSQRALKSTM
+1 MKRLIIALLLFGIPLSTLSQTPSNLKIK
-12 KNIFL
+12 KNIL
-17 ALILIGLTPKLYAQ
+17 EGL
-31 RPQGGGPGNFTKL
+31 
-44 KIEGAVIDK
+44 VIDK

-60 YATISLVNERFP
+60 YATISLLNEMFP

-77 GITDTKGKFNLEVF
+77 GITNTEGKFKLEVF
-91 PGKYDVTV
+91 PGKYNITI

-104 DKITLKDKM
+104 DKITLEGKT
-113 IQSNVDLGTFQLE
+113 IRVNENLGTFELE
-126 IAAEALEGV
+126 IAAESLNEI

-180 EGNVALRGNEN
+180 EGNIALRGNEN

-255 GSFIVNGGLPTTYG
+255 GSFIVNGGFPTTYG
-269 GNATLNWRTKKM
+269 GNATLNWRTKKL
-281 NIFSTTSLRNSE
+281 NIFSTTSLRSSE

-303 NFNPV
+303 NFDPV
-308 SFVNEDR
+308 RFVNENR
-315 DYQRNRNSVFF
+315 DYQRNRNSTFF

-332 YFDDKTSLV
+332 LIDEKTSLTL
-341 VSGFVRK
+341 SGFLRR

-363 SAGVVID
+363 ASGQIID
-370 QFGRYQFEEELD
+370 EFGRYQSEEEID
-382 NSQQLTANFTK
+382 NSQQFTANFTK
-393 KFDDKGHELI
+393 KFDEDGHELI
-403 IEFQTEASG
+403 IEFQTETSG
-412 ENESDLAENTRT
+412 EDESDLAENTRI
-424 FNQESDTTEDQKRT
+424 FDQESESFEDQRRT
-438 LLQMDYVWPVNE
+438 LLQMDYVWPINQK
-450 NTQFEL
+450 TQFEL
-456 GYRGDYSFQ
+456 GYRGNFSFQ
-465 ETDYNVFDLLDSGRT
+465 ETEYNVFDLLDTGRT
-480 VNNQLT
+480 PNTQLT

-493 NVNAAYTQFGQKIDK
+493 NVNAAYTQFGQKINK

-518 KTHIEIDQK
+518 KTHIEIDQR
-527 TADIYKEKDYLDW
+527 TSNIFKEKDYTDW
-540 FPTLNFSFEFTE
+540 FPTLNLSFEFNE
-552 KENITLG
+552 KENVTLG

-595 SNLFDFGYL
+595 SNLIDMGYL

-628 TESTGAFVVVSED
+628 TEATGELVQVSLD
-641 PLIELPEFRS
+641 PLVELPEFRF
-651 TSVNISE
+651 TSVNLSE
-658 NIRTGT
+658 NTRTGT

-686 SETIGS
+686 SETVGT
-692 YKGIALDREIV
+692 YKGMVLDRDIV
-703 SWFARINSSFPLP
+703 SWFARVNSSFPLP
-716 FGINTQLNGFYFG
+716 LGINAQLRGFYFG
-729 PRANAQTESKGVV
+729 PRANAQTESKGIVS
-742 QFSGALNKPM
+742 FSGALNKSM
-752 FNDKAT
+752 LKDKGT

-771 RKSTTETA
+771 RKSTTVTA

-792 SYIFTFTY
+792 TYVFTFTY

-805 KMDRRRNNRGG
+805 KNDRRRNGRENYS
-816 QFDGGGGEEPEF
+816 GGGDEEPEF

>member
-1 LNSQRALKSTM
+1 M
-12 KNIFL
+12 KKN
-17 ALILIGLTPKLYAQ
+17 LIACLLLGSLINLYGQ
-31 RPQGGGPGNFTKL
+31 RPSGPPNTGNAP
-44 KIEGAVIDK
+44 KIKITGIVLDK

-60 YATISLVNERFP
+60 YATLSLVNENFP
-72 ERIQG
+72 DRIQG
-77 GITDTKGKFNLEVF
+77 GITDVNGKFDLEIF
-91 PGKYDVTV
+91 PGKYNVTI

-104 DKITLKDKM
+104 DKITLLDRTITNSENFGKFELD
-113 IQSNVDLGTFQLE
+113 
-126 IAAEALEGV
+126 IAAESLNEV

-180 EGNVALRGNEN
+180 EGNIALRGNEN

-255 GSFIVNGGLPTTYG
+255 GSIILNGGFPTTYG
-269 GNATLNWRTKKM
+269 GNATLNWRTKKI
-281 NIFSTTSLRNSE
+281 NIFSTTSYRDSE

-308 SFVNEDR
+308 RFVNEDR
-315 DYQRNRNSVFF
+315 DYERNRKSVFL

-332 YFDDKTSLV
+332 LFDDNTSLT
-341 VSGFVRK
+341 VSGFIRR
-348 SNNESNNTTEIDNLN
+348 SDNGSTNTTEIENL
-363 SAGVVID
+363 SANGIIID
-370 QFGRYQFEEELD
+370 RFGRYQFEEEID
-382 NSQQLTANFTK
+382 NSQQFTANFTK
-393 KFDDKGHELI
+393 KFNDKGHELV
-403 IEFQTEASG
+403 IEFQSEISG
-412 ENESDLAENTRT
+412 EDENDLAENTST
-424 FNQESDTTEDQKRT
+424 FNQESSTTEEQKRT
-438 LLQMDYVWPVNE
+438 LLQLDYVWPINE

-456 GYRGDYSFQ
+456 GYRGNFSFQ
-465 ETDYNVFDLLDSGRT
+465 ETDYNVFDLLDSGKT
-480 VNNQLT
+480 QNIQLT

-493 NVNAAYTQFGQKIDK
+493 NVNAAYTQFGQKIDQ

-527 TADIYKEKDYLDW
+527 TANIYKEKDYTDW
-540 FPTLNFSFEFTE
+540 FPTLNLSYEFNE
-552 KENITLG
+552 KENVTIG
-559 YSRRIRRPRSWSLN
+559 YSRRVRRPRSWSLN

-595 SNLFDFGYL
+595 SNLVDLGYL

-628 TESTGAFVVVSED
+628 TEATGELVVVSQD
-641 PLIELPEFRS
+641 PLVELPEFRS
-651 TSVNISE
+651 TSVNLSE
-658 NIRTGT
+658 NARTGT

-692 YKGIALDREIV
+692 YKGVPLDREII
-703 SWFARINSSFPLP
+703 SWFARVNSSFPLP
-716 FGINTQLNGFYFG
+716 FGINTQLRGFYFG
-729 PRANAQTESKGVV
+729 PRANAQTESKGVLT
-742 QFSGALNKPM
+742 FSGALNKSM
-752 FNDKAT
+752 FKDKAT
-758 LSFRV
+758 LSFQA

-779 DFRNYTEFQWRQP
+779 DFRNYTEFQWRRP
-792 SYIFTFTY
+792 TYIFTFTY
-800 RINER
+800 KINER
-805 KMDRRRNNRGG
+805 KNQRRRNNRGDNFDSG
-816 QFDGGGGEEPEF
+816 DGGGEDF

>member
-1 LNSQRALKSTM
+1 M
-12 KNIFL
+12 KNIFF
-17 ALILIGLTPKLYAQ
+17 ALLFLGLISTLFAQ
-31 RPQGGGPGNFTKL
+31 RPQGGGPGNFSKL
-44 KIEGAVIDK
+44 KLTGIVVDK

-60 YATISLVNERFP
+60 YATISLINKRFP

-77 GITDTKGKFNLEVF
+77 GITDAKGNFNLEVF
-91 PGKYDVTV
+91 PGQYTITI

-104 DKITLKDKM
+104 DKVNIENKVLRK
-113 IQSNVDLGTFQLE
+113 NEDLGRIELE
-126 IAAEALEGV
+126 IAAETLQEV

-180 EGNVALRGNEN
+180 EGNIALRGNEN

-255 GSFIVNGGLPTTYG
+255 GSFILNGGFPSTYG
-269 GNATLNWRTKKM
+269 GNATLNWRTKKL
-281 NIFSTTSLRNSE
+281 NLFSTTSLRNSE

-308 SFVNEDR
+308 RFVNEDR
-315 DYQRNRNSVFF
+315 DYQRFRNSIFF

-332 YFDDKTSLV
+332 FFNDKTSLT

-348 SNNESNNTTEIDNLN
+348 SNNESNNTTKIENLN
-363 SAGVVID
+363 ASGLVID
-370 QFGRYQFEEELD
+370 RFGRYQFEEEVD
-382 NSQQLTANFTK
+382 NSQQFTANFTK

-412 ENESDLAENTRT
+412 EDESDLAENTST
-424 FNQESDTTEDQKRT
+424 FNQESETLEDQSRT

-456 GYRGDYSFQ
+456 GYRGNFSTQ
-465 ETDYNVFDLLDSGRT
+465 ETEYNVFDLLESGRT
-480 VNNQLT
+480 PNVQLT
-486 NFLGFTQ
+486 NFLGFKQ
-493 NVNAAYTQFGQKIDK
+493 NVNAAYTQFGQKIEQ
-508 FSYLMGLRME
+508 FSYLMGLRIE
-518 KTHIEIDQK
+518 KTHIEIDQR
-527 TADIYKEKDYLDW
+527 TSNIYKKKDYTDW
-540 FPTLNFSFEFTE
+540 FPTLNLSFEFSE

-584 RQGNPDLDPSY
+584 REGNPDLDPSY
-595 SNLFDFGYL
+595 SNLYDLGYL
-604 KRWDKFTFNGSVY
+604 KRWDKFTFNGSIY

-628 TESTGAFVVVSED
+628 TEATGELVVVSED
-641 PLIELPEFRS
+641 PLVELPQFRS
-651 TSVNISE
+651 TSINLSE
-658 NIRTGT
+658 NARTGT

-671 PKRKVRISGNFNIFN
+671 PKRRVRISGNFNIFN

-692 YKGIALDREIV
+692 YKGVALDREII
-703 SWFARINSSFPLP
+703 SWFARLNSSFPMP
-716 FGINTQLNGFYFG
+716 FGINTQFNGFYFG
-729 PRANAQTESKGVV
+729 PRANAQTESKGIVT
-742 QFSGALNKPM
+742 FSGALNKPM
-752 FNDKAT
+752 LNDKAT

-763 SDILNSSR
+763 SDILNSSK

-792 SYIFTFTY
+792 TYIFTFTY
-800 RINER
+800 RVNER
-805 KMDRRRNNRGG
+805 KMDRRRNNRGQNFG
-816 QFDGGGGEEPEF
+816 DGDEQPDF

>member
-1 LNSQRALKSTM
+1 MKRLIVVLFLFGLSISGFSQQ
-12 KNIFL
+12 
-17 ALILIGLTPKLYAQ
+17 P
-31 RPQGGGPGNFTKL
+31 GGKKFKKI
-44 KIEGAVIDK
+44 KIEGVVIDK
-53 ETQEPLE
+53 ETQDPLE
-60 YATISLVNERFP
+60 YTTISLLNDSSP
-72 ERIQG
+72 DLIQG
-77 GITDTKGKFNLEVF
+77 GITDKNGKFIIEVF
-91 PGKYDVTV
+91 PGKYNITL

-104 DKITLKDKM
+104 DKIILKDKV
-113 IQSNVDLGTFQLE
+113 ISINEDFGIFELE
-126 IAAEALEGV
+126 IVAESLNEV

-180 EGNVALRGNEN
+180 EGNVALRGNQN

-219 IEKVEVVT
+219 IDKVEVVT

-240 ILNII
+240 ILNVI

-255 GSFIVNGGLPTTYG
+255 GSFILNGGAPTTYG
-269 GNATLNWRTKKM
+269 GNATLNWRTKKF
-281 NIFSTTSLRNSE
+281 NIFSTTSLRDSE
-293 SRGGGIFESE
+293 SRGGGDFKSE

-308 SFVNEDR
+308 RFVNEDR
-315 DYQRNRNSVFF
+315 DYQRNRKSIFF

-332 YFDDKTSLV
+332 YFNDDTSLTI
-341 VSGFVRK
+341 SGFVRT
-348 SNNESNNTTEIDNLN
+348 SDNESNNNTKIDNLN
-363 SAGVVID
+363 AAGVVVD
-370 QFGRYQFEEELD
+370 QFGRYQFEEEID
-382 NSQQLTANFTK
+382 NSQQFTTNFTK
-393 KFDDKGHELI
+393 KFDDKGHELV
-403 IEFQTEASG
+403 IEFQTESS
-412 ENESDLAENTRT
+412 EEDESDLAENTST
-424 FNQESDTTEDQKRT
+424 FNQESDTFEDQSRT

-450 NTQFEL
+450 NTQFEI
-456 GYRGDYSFQ
+456 GYRGDFSLQ
-465 ETDYNVFDLLDSGRT
+465 ETDYNVFDLLDNGRT
-480 VNNQLT
+480 PNTELT

-493 NVNAAYTQFGQKIDK
+493 KINAAYAQFGKKINK
-508 FSYLMGLRME
+508 FSYLIGLRME

-527 TADIYKEKDYLDW
+527 TTKIFKEKDYTDW

-584 RQGNPDLDPSY
+584 RQGNPNLDPSY
-595 SNLFDFGYL
+595 SNLFDLGYL
-604 KRWDKFTFNGSVY
+604 KRWNKFTFNSSVY

-628 TESTGAFVVVSED
+628 TETTGELVVVSVN
-641 PLIELPEFRS
+641 PLVELPEFRS
-651 TSVNISE
+651 TSVNLSE

-664 EFTLTYT
+664 EFTLTYS
-671 PKRKVRISGNFNIFN
+671 PKRQVRLSGNFNIFN
-686 SETIGS
+686 SETIGF
-692 YKGIALDREIV
+692 YKGVPLDRKIV
-703 SWFARINSSFPLP
+703 SWFMRFNSSFPLA

-742 QFSGALNKPM
+742 SFSGALNKPM

-763 SDILNSSR
+763 SDIFNSSR

-792 SYIFTFTY
+792 SYVFTFTY

-805 KMDRRRNNRGG
+805 KMGKRRNNRRGSLN
-816 QFDGGGGEEPEF
+816 DGGEESDF

>member
-1 LNSQRALKSTM
+1 MKRLIVVLFLFGLSISGFSQQ
-12 KNIFL
+12 
-17 ALILIGLTPKLYAQ
+17 P
-31 RPQGGGPGNFTKL
+31 GGKKFKKI
-44 KIEGAVIDK
+44 KIEGVVIDK
-53 ETQEPLE
+53 ETQDPLE
-60 YATISLVNERFP
+60 YTTISLLNDSSP
-72 ERIQG
+72 DLIQG
-77 GITDTKGKFNLEVF
+77 GITDKNGKFIIEVF
-91 PGKYDVTV
+91 PGKYNITL

-104 DKITLKDKM
+104 DKIILKDKV
-113 IQSNVDLGTFQLE
+113 ISINEDFGIFELE
-126 IAAEALEGV
+126 IVAESLNEV

-180 EGNVALRGNEN
+180 EGNVALRGNQN

-240 ILNII
+240 ILNVI

-255 GSFIVNGGLPTTYG
+255 GSFILNGGAPTTYG
-269 GNATLNWRTKKM
+269 GNATLNWRTKKL
-281 NIFSTTSLRNSE
+281 NIFSTTSLRDSE
-293 SRGGGIFESE
+293 SRGGGDFESE

-308 SFVNEDR
+308 RFVNEDR
-315 DYQRNRNSVFF
+315 DYQRNRKSIFF

-332 YFDDKTSLV
+332 YFNDDTSLTI
-341 VSGFVRK
+341 SGFVRT
-348 SNNESNNTTEIDNLN
+348 SDNESNNNTKIDNLN
-363 SAGVVID
+363 AAGVVVD
-370 QFGRYQFEEELD
+370 QFGRYQFEEEID
-382 NSQQLTANFTK
+382 NSQQFTTNFTK
-393 KFDDKGHELI
+393 KFDDKGHELV
-403 IEFQTEASG
+403 IEFQTESS
-412 ENESDLAENTRT
+412 EEDESDLAENTST
-424 FNQESDTTEDQKRT
+424 FNQESDTFEDQSRT

-450 NTQFEL
+450 NTQFEI
-456 GYRGDYSFQ
+456 GYRGDFSLQ
-465 ETDYNVFDLLDSGRT
+465 ETDYNVFDLLDNGRT
-480 VNNQLT
+480 PNTELT

-493 NVNAAYTQFGQKIDK
+493 KINAAYAQFGKKINK
-508 FSYLMGLRME
+508 FSYLIGLRME

-527 TADIYKEKDYLDW
+527 TTKIFKEKDYTDW

-595 SNLFDFGYL
+595 SKLFDLGYL
-604 KRWDKFTFNGSVY
+604 KRWNKFTFNSSVY

-628 TESTGAFVVVSED
+628 TETTGELVVVSVN
-641 PLIELPEFRS
+641 PLVELPEFRS
-651 TSVNISE
+651 TSVNLSE

-664 EFTLTYT
+664 EFTLTYS
-671 PKRKVRISGNFNIFN
+671 PKRQVRLSGNFNIFN
-686 SETIGS
+686 SETIGF
-692 YKGIALDREIV
+692 YKGIPLDRKII
-703 SWFARINSSFPLP
+703 SWFMRFNSSFPLA

-742 QFSGALNKPM
+742 SFSGALNKPM

-763 SDILNSSR
+763 SDIFNSSR

-792 SYIFTFTY
+792 SYVFTFTY

-805 KMDRRRNNRGG
+805 KMGKRRNNRRGSLN
-816 QFDGGGGEEPEF
+816 DGGEESDF

>member
-1 LNSQRALKSTM
+1 M
-12 KNIFL
+12 KNKFFALLFL
-17 ALILIGLTPKLYAQ
+17 GLISTLFAQ
-31 RPQGGGPGNFTKL
+31 RPQGGGPGNFSKL
-44 KIEGAVIDK
+44 KLTGIVVDK

-60 YATISLVNERFP
+60 YATISLINKRFP

-77 GITDTKGKFNLEVF
+77 GITDAKGNFNLEVF
-91 PGKYDVTV
+91 PGQYTITI

-104 DKITLKDKM
+104 DKINIENKVLRE
-113 IQSNVDLGTFQLE
+113 NEDLGRIELE
-126 IAAEALEGV
+126 IAAETLQEV

-180 EGNVALRGNEN
+180 EGNIALRGNEN

-255 GSFIVNGGLPTTYG
+255 GSFILNGGYPTTYG
-269 GNATLNWRTKKM
+269 GNATLNWRTKKL
-281 NIFSTTSLRNSE
+281 NLFSTTSLRNSE

-308 SFVNEDR
+308 RFVNEDR
-315 DYQRNRNSVFF
+315 DYQRFRNSIFF

-332 YFDDKTSLV
+332 FFNDKTSLT

-348 SNNESNNTTEIDNLN
+348 SNNESNNTTEIENLN
-363 SAGVVID
+363 ASGLVID
-370 QFGRYQFEEELD
+370 RFGRYQFEEEVD
-382 NSQQLTANFTK
+382 NSQQLSANFTK

-412 ENESDLAENTRT
+412 EDESDLAENTST
-424 FNQESDTTEDQKRT
+424 FNQESETLEDQSRT

-456 GYRGDYSFQ
+456 GYRGDFSTQ
-465 ETDYNVFDLLDSGRT
+465 ETEYNVFDLLESGRT
-480 VNNQLT
+480 PNVQLT

-493 NVNAAYTQFGQKIDK
+493 NVNAAYTQFGQKIEQ
-508 FSYLMGLRME
+508 FSYLMGMRME
-518 KTHIEIDQK
+518 KTHIEIDQR
-527 TADIYKEKDYLDW
+527 TSNIYKEKDYTDW
-540 FPTLNFSFEFTE
+540 FPTLNLSFEFSE

-584 RQGNPDLDPSY
+584 REGNPDLDPSY
-595 SNLFDFGYL
+595 SNLYDLGYL
-604 KRWDKFTFNGSVY
+604 KRWDKFTFNGSIY

-628 TESTGAFVVVSED
+628 TEATGELVVVSED
-641 PLIELPEFRS
+641 PLVELPQFRS
-651 TSVNISE
+651 TSINLSE
-658 NIRTGT
+658 NARTGT

-671 PKRKVRISGNFNIFN
+671 PKRRVRISGNFNIFN

-692 YKGIALDREIV
+692 YKGVALDREII
-703 SWFARINSSFPLP
+703 SWFARLNSSFPMP
-716 FGINTQLNGFYFG
+716 FGINTQFNGFYFG
-729 PRANAQTESKGVV
+729 PRANAQTESKGIVT
-742 QFSGALNKPM
+742 FSGALNKPM
-752 FNDKAT
+752 LNDKAT

-763 SDILNSSR
+763 SDILNSSK

-792 SYIFTFTY
+792 TYIFTFTY
-800 RINER
+800 RVNER
-805 KMDRRRNNRGG
+805 KMDRRRNNRGQNFG
-816 QFDGGGGEEPEF
+816 DGDEQPDF

>member
-1 LNSQRALKSTM
+1 M
-12 KNIFL
+12 KNNFFALLFL
-17 ALILIGLTPKLYAQ
+17 GLISTLFAQ
-31 RPQGGGPGNFTKL
+31 RPQGGGPGNFSKL
-44 KIEGAVIDK
+44 KLTGIVLDK

-60 YATISLVNERFP
+60 YATISLINKRFP

-77 GITDTKGKFNLEVF
+77 GITDAKGNFNLDVF
-91 PGKYDVTV
+91 PGQYTISI

-104 DKITLKDKM
+104 DKINIENKVLRE
-113 IQSNVDLGTFQLE
+113 NEDLGRIELE
-126 IAAEALEGV
+126 IAAETLQEV

-165 VADVLDNVPSVSVDV
+165 VADVLDNLPSVSVDV
-180 EGNVALRGNEN
+180 EGNIALRGNEN

-255 GSFIVNGGLPTTYG
+255 GSFILNGGFPTTYG
-269 GNATLNWRTKKM
+269 GNATLNWRTKKL
-281 NIFSTTSLRNSE
+281 NLFSTTSLRNSE

-308 SFVNEDR
+308 RFVNEDR
-315 DYQRNRNSVFF
+315 DYQRFRNSIFF
-326 NLGAEY
+326 NLGTEY
-332 YFDDKTSLV
+332 FFNDKTSLT

-348 SNNESNNTTEIDNLN
+348 SNNESNNTTEIENLN
-363 SAGVVID
+363 ASGLVID
-370 QFGRYQFEEELD
+370 RFGRYQFEEEVD
-382 NSQQLTANFTK
+382 NSQQFTANFTK

-403 IEFQTEASG
+403 IEFQTETSG
-412 ENESDLAENTRT
+412 EDESDLAENTST
-424 FNQESDTTEDQKRT
+424 FNQESETHEDQSRT
-438 LLQMDYVWPVNE
+438 LLQMDYVWPVNQ
-450 NTQFEL
+450 NIQFEL
-456 GYRGDYSFQ
+456 GYRGNFSTQ
-465 ETDYNVFDLLDSGRT
+465 ETDYNVFDLLESGRMPN
-480 VNNQLT
+480 VQLT

-493 NVNAAYTQFGQKIDK
+493 NVNAAYTQFGQKIEQ

-518 KTHIEIDQK
+518 KTHIEIDQR
-527 TADIYKEKDYLDW
+527 TSNIYKEKDYTDW
-540 FPTLNFSFEFTE
+540 FPTLNLSFKFNE

-584 RQGNPDLDPSY
+584 REGNPDLDPSY
-595 SNLFDFGYL
+595 SNLYDLGYL
-604 KRWDKFTFNGSVY
+604 KRWGKFTFNGSIY
-617 YQKATQVIERI
+617 YQKTTQVIERI
-628 TESTGAFVVVSED
+628 TEATGELVVVSQD
-641 PLIELPEFRS
+641 PLVELPQFRS
-651 TSVNISE
+651 TSINLSE
-658 NIRTGT
+658 NARTGT

-671 PKRKVRISGNFNIFN
+671 PKRRVRISGNFNIFN

-692 YKGIALDREIV
+692 YKGVALDREII
-703 SWFARINSSFPLP
+703 SWFARLNSSFPIP
-716 FGINTQLNGFYFG
+716 FGINTQFNGFYFG
-729 PRANAQTESKGVV
+729 PRANAQTESKGVLR
-742 QFSGALNKPM
+742 FSGALNKPL

-763 SDILNSSR
+763 SDILNSSK
-771 RKSTTETA
+771 RKSTTETS

-792 SYIFTFTY
+792 TYIFTFTY

-805 KMDRRRNNRGG
+805 KMDRRRNNRGRNFG
-816 QFDGGGGEEPEF
+816 EGEEQPDF

>member
-1 LNSQRALKSTM
+1 M
-12 KNIFL
+12 KNIFF
-17 ALILIGLTPKLYAQ
+17 ALLFLGLISTLFAQ
-31 RPQGGGPGNFTKL
+31 RPQGGGPGNFSKL
-44 KIEGAVIDK
+44 KLTGIVVDK

-60 YATISLVNERFP
+60 YATISLINKRFP

-77 GITDTKGKFNLEVF
+77 GITDAKGNFNLEVF
-91 PGKYDVTV
+91 PGQYAISI

-104 DKITLKDKM
+104 DKINIENKVLRE
-113 IQSNVDLGTFQLE
+113 NEDLGRIELE
-126 IAAEALEGV
+126 IAAETLQEV

-180 EGNVALRGNEN
+180 EGNIALRGNGN

-255 GSFIVNGGLPTTYG
+255 GSFILNGGFPTTYG
-269 GNATLNWRTKKM
+269 GNATLNWRTKKL
-281 NIFSTTSLRNSE
+281 NLFSTTSLRNSE

-303 NFNPV
+303 NFSPV
-308 SFVNEDR
+308 RFVNEDR
-315 DYQRNRNSVFF
+315 DYQRFRNSIFF

-332 YFDDKTSLV
+332 FFNDKTSLT

-348 SNNESNNTTEIDNLN
+348 SNNESNNTTEIENLN
-363 SAGVVID
+363 ASGLVID
-370 QFGRYQFEEELD
+370 RFGRYQFEEEVD
-382 NSQQLTANFTK
+382 NSQQFTANFTK

-412 ENESDLAENTRT
+412 EDESDLAENTST
-424 FNQESDTTEDQKRT
+424 FNQESETLEDQSRT

-456 GYRGDYSFQ
+456 GYRGNFSTQ
-465 ETDYNVFDLLDSGRT
+465 ETEYNVFDLLESGRT
-480 VNNQLT
+480 PNVQLT

-493 NVNAAYTQFGQKIDK
+493 NVNAAYTQFGQKIEH

-518 KTHIEIDQK
+518 KTHIEIDQR
-527 TADIYKEKDYLDW
+527 TSNIYKEKDYTDW
-540 FPTLNFSFEFTE
+540 FPTLNLSFEFSE

-584 RQGNPDLDPSY
+584 REGNPDLDPSY
-595 SNLFDFGYL
+595 SNLYDLGYL
-604 KRWDKFTFNGSVY
+604 KRWDKFTFNGSIY

-628 TESTGAFVVVSED
+628 TEATGELVVVSKD
-641 PLIELPEFRS
+641 PLVELPQFRS
-651 TSVNISE
+651 TSINLSE
-658 NIRTGT
+658 NARTGT

-671 PKRKVRISGNFNIFN
+671 PKRRVRISGNFNIFN

-692 YKGIALDREIV
+692 YKGVALDREII
-703 SWFARINSSFPLP
+703 SWFARLNSSFPIP
-716 FGINTQLNGFYFG
+716 FGINTQFNGFYFG

-742 QFSGALNKPM
+742 TFSGALNKPL

-763 SDILNSSR
+763 SDILNSSK

-779 DFRNYTEFQWRQP
+779 DFKNYTEFQWRQP
-792 SYIFTFTY
+792 TYIFTFTY

-805 KMDRRRNNRGG
+805 KMDRRRNNRGQNFG
-816 QFDGGGGEEPEF
+816 DGDEQPDF

>member
-1 LNSQRALKSTM
+1 MKRLIVVLFLFGLSISGFSQQ
-12 KNIFL
+12 
-17 ALILIGLTPKLYAQ
+17 P
-31 RPQGGGPGNFTKL
+31 GGKKFKKI
-44 KIEGAVIDK
+44 KIEGVVIDK
-53 ETQEPLE
+53 ETQDPLE
-60 YATISLVNERFP
+60 YTTISLLNDSSP
-72 ERIQG
+72 DLIQG
-77 GITDTKGKFNLEVF
+77 GITDKNGKFIIEVF
-91 PGKYDVTV
+91 PGKYNITL

-104 DKITLKDKM
+104 DKIILKDKV
-113 IQSNVDLGTFQLE
+113 ININEDFGIFELE
-126 IAAEALEGV
+126 IVAESLNEV

-180 EGNVALRGNEN
+180 EGNVALRGNQN

-240 ILNII
+240 ILNVI

-255 GSFIVNGGLPTTYG
+255 GSFILNGGAPTTYG
-269 GNATLNWRTKKM
+269 GNATLNWRTKKL
-281 NIFSTTSLRNSE
+281 NIFSTTSLRDSE
-293 SRGGGIFESE
+293 SRGGGDFESE

-308 SFVNEDR
+308 RFVNEDR
-315 DYQRNRNSVFF
+315 DYQRNRKSIFF

-332 YFDDKTSLV
+332 YFNDDTSLTI
-341 VSGFVRK
+341 SGFVRT
-348 SNNESNNTTEIDNLN
+348 SDNESNNNTKIDNLN
-363 SAGVVID
+363 AAGVVVD
-370 QFGRYQFEEELD
+370 QFGRYQFEEEID
-382 NSQQLTANFTK
+382 NSQQFTTNFTK
-393 KFDDKGHELI
+393 KFDDKGHELV
-403 IEFQTEASG
+403 IEFQTESS
-412 ENESDLAENTRT
+412 EEDESDLAENTST
-424 FNQESDTTEDQKRT
+424 FNQESDTFEDQSRT

-450 NTQFEL
+450 NTQFEI
-456 GYRGDYSFQ
+456 GYRGDFSLQ
-465 ETDYNVFDLLDSGRT
+465 ETDYNVFDLLDNGRT
-480 VNNQLT
+480 PNTELT

-493 NVNAAYTQFGQKIDK
+493 KINAAYAQFGKKINK
-508 FSYLMGLRME
+508 FSYLIGLRME

-527 TADIYKEKDYLDW
+527 TTKIFKEKDYTDW

-584 RQGNPDLDPSY
+584 RQGNPNLDPSY
-595 SNLFDFGYL
+595 SNLFDLGYL
-604 KRWDKFTFNGSVY
+604 KRWNKFTFNSSVY

-628 TESTGAFVVVSED
+628 TETTGELVVVSVN
-641 PLIELPEFRS
+641 PLVELPEFRS
-651 TSVNISE
+651 TSVNLSE

-664 EFTLTYT
+664 EFTLTYS
-671 PKRKVRISGNFNIFN
+671 PKRQVRLSGNFNIFN
-686 SETIGS
+686 SETIGF
-692 YKGIALDREIV
+692 YKGVPLDRKIV
-703 SWFARINSSFPLP
+703 SWFMRFNSSFPLA

-742 QFSGALNKPM
+742 SFSGALNKPM

-763 SDILNSSR
+763 SDIFNSSR

-792 SYIFTFTY
+792 SYVFTFTY

-805 KMDRRRNNRGG
+805 KMGKRRNNRRGSLN
-816 QFDGGGGEEPEF
+816 DGGEESDF

>member
-1 LNSQRALKSTM
+1 MQKIVCS
-12 KNIFL
+12 
-17 ALILIGLTPKLYAQ
+17 LILFGIGFTLHAQ
-31 RPQGGGPGNFTKL
+31 RPKTAEDGFKKI
-44 KIEGAVIDK
+44 KIEGIVVDK

-60 YATISLVNERFP
+60 YATISLLNKRFP
-72 ERIQG
+72 NRIQG
-77 GITDTKGKFNLEVF
+77 GITDTQGGFNLDVF
-91 PGKYDVTV
+91 TGKYNVTI

-104 DKITLKDKM
+104 DKIILKDKV
-113 IQSNVDLGTFQLE
+113 ISTNENFGKFELE
-126 IAAEALEGV
+126 ISAESLNEI

-180 EGNVALRGNEN
+180 EGNIALRGNEN

-255 GSFIVNGGLPTTYG
+255 GSFIANGGFPTTYG

-308 SFVNEDR
+308 RFVNEDR
-315 DYQRNRNSVFF
+315 NYQRNRKSIFF

-332 YFDDKTSLV
+332 LFDEKTSLTL
-341 VSGFVRK
+341 SGFIRK
-348 SNNESNNTTEIDNLN
+348 SINESDNTTEIDNLDASGQSIN
-363 SAGVVID
+363 
-370 QFGRYQFEEELD
+370 QFGRYQSEEEID
-382 NSQQLTANFTK
+382 NSKQFTANLTK
-393 KFDDKGHELI
+393 KFDQEGHELI
-403 IEFQTEASG
+403 IEFQTETSG
-412 ENESDLAENTRT
+412 EDESDLAENTNI
-424 FNQESDTTEDQKRT
+424 FDQESESLENQRRT
-438 LLQMDYVWPVNE
+438 LIQIDYVWPIDK

-456 GYRGDYSFQ
+456 GYRGNFGFQ
-465 ETDYNVFDLLDSGRT
+465 ETEYNVFDLLNTGRIPNT
-480 VNNQLT
+480 RLT

-493 NVNAAYTQFGQKIDK
+493 NVNAAYTQFGRKINK

-518 KTHIEIDQK
+518 KTHIEIDQR
-527 TADIYKEKDYLDW
+527 TSNIYKEKDYTDW
-540 FPTLNFSFEFTE
+540 FPTLNFSYEFSE

-559 YSRRIRRPRSWSLN
+559 YSRRVRRPRSWSLN

-595 SNLFDFGYL
+595 SNLLDFGYL
-604 KRWDKFTFNGSVY
+604 KRWDKFTFNGSLY

-628 TESTGAFVVVSED
+628 TEATGEFVQVSEN
-641 PLIELPEFRS
+641 PFLELPEFRF
-651 TSVNISE
+651 TSINLSE

-671 PKRKVRISGNFNIFN
+671 PKRKVRISSNINIFN
-686 SETIGS
+686 SETIGT
-692 YKGIALDREIV
+692 YRGIPLDREIV
-703 SWFARINSSFPLP
+703 SWFARVNSSFPLP
-716 FGINTQLNGFYFG
+716 LGINAQLRGFYFG
-729 PRANAQTESKGVV
+729 PRANAQTESKGIIT
-742 QFSGALNKPM
+742 FSGALNKPM
-752 FNDKAT
+752 LKDKGT

-779 DFRNYTEFQWRQP
+779 DFKNYTEFQWRQP
-792 SYIFTFTY
+792 TYVFTFTY

-805 KMDRRRNNRGG
+805 KNDQKRNSRGNNN
-816 QFDGGGGEEPEF
+816 GGGDEEQEF